1 LTPENPDAAPEPGSR
16 VTLRRVIDLRA
27 ADELIP
33 GWEFAVIYELRKM
46 RGEMP
51 YASQVYVEL
60 CWEAG

>member
-1 LTPENPDAAPEPGSR
+1 
-16 VTLRRVIDLRA
+16 LRRVIDLRA